1 MVVRTQNVNFHNLDG
16 TVDTTVTTHIYAST
30 GHFED
35 SKGHRAG
42 WHIQLGTSDSP
53 ENYTEIDDGTPHD
66 VPESLPDIDVYE
78 EEDESDAETADYEAA
93 LAKLGVVSDET

>member
-1 MVVRTQNVNFHNLDG
+1 MTILTQKIIFHALDG
-16 TVDTTVTTHIYAST
+16 TTSESISTHIYAPT

-35 SKGHRAG
+35 SKGHKAG

-53 ENYTEIDDGTPHD
+53 DHYVEIDDGTPHD

-93 LAKLGVVSDET
+93 LAKLGVS